1 MIIIIIIIIWHTYVI
16 NLYLFQ
22 IFLKKPK
29 MSRVTPG
36 AWIIQRHT
44 SEIIEGE
51 IFQFKMNLKICFNL

>member
-1 MIIIIIIIIWHTYVI
+1 MAHVCHKLVFIP
-16 NLYLFQ
+16 N
-22 IFLKKPK
+22 FLKKPK